1 MKFNSF
7 IQTIQYHKMFT
18 KHILRP
24 TSQQYLKRLIAN
36 NVAIYIYIYVHYVQQ
51 FDRRRENCFLSI
63 NLIICLHILVEEDV
77 SDS

>member
-18 KHILRP
+18 KHILRT

-36 NVAIYIYIYVHYVQQ
+36 NVYKYIM
-51 FDRRRENCFLSI
+51 FS
-63 NLIICLHILVEEDV
+63 NLIAVVKIV
-77 SDS
+77 SYPLI